1 MTKRKCIFRGATNNY
16 KHDEK
21 QEKKEKNYSTPRG
34 GFAIRWFEQEEGM
47 KKYSRKTLLLCF
59 RNF

>member
-1 MTKRKCIFRGATNNY
+1 MTKRKCIFGSATNNY

-34 GFAIRWFEQEEGM
+34 GFAIR
-47 KKYSRKTLLLCF
+47 
-59 RNF
+59 